1 MPKPA
6 AVAAVPYDKATP
18 SADSLYASG
27 NIMWNVL
34 PPLESTCKLRGLFTG
49 THLGLYL
56 LLLTCRTLLE
66 SFSEYAV
73 VFELG
78 QTANPLLAS
87 QDSRMQPTS
96 RVPACTTRLRIS
108 LLMRMLMLTMHWSA
122 RRSEREVIG
131 SMLVECLWDQGR
143 NMFRGTVVGW

>member
-6 AVAAVPYDKATP
+6 VVAAVPYDKATP
-18 SADSLYASG
+18 SADSLHASG

-34 PPLESTCKLRGLFTG
+34 PPLESTCKLHGLFMG
-49 THLGLYL
+49 MHLGLYL

-66 SFSEYAV
+66 SFSRHAV

-87 QDSRMQPTS
+87 KDSRMQLTS
-96 RVPACTTRLRIS
+96 RVPACTTWLRIS
-108 LLMRMLMLTMHWSA
+108 LLTQMPMLTMHWSA
-122 RRSEREVIG
+122 RRSEREAIG

-143 NMFRGTVVGW
+143 NMVRGMVVGW